1 MRRTVGSSIRKID
14 AEDKLRGRSR
24 YAADYSASGMLW
36 VKVLRSR
43 VPRAR
48 IEGIDAG
55 PALDISGVK
64 GVYTARDIPGSNR
77 VGPRIKD
84 ELLLCED
91 EIHAVGDPIAVVAA
105 DSKEAAEE
113 AAEHVAIRLRELVPV
128 LTIEEAMDSN
138 APEIH
143 EGGNLV
149 KVRSIVSG
157 HAEKALESADIVIS
171 KTYRTQMI
179 EHAYMEPEAALAAYE
194 DGKLTV
200 WMPSKYINAD
210 HVELASILDLGLE
223 DLRLVLSTVGG
234 YFGGKSGISPAFY
247 CALVTHLTGKP
258 SKMVYTREESFI
270 SSTKRHPYI
279 IEHTLGAGNDGRL
292 VAAKVRILADAGA
305 YTGFS
310 PSVLSR
316 SAVHAVGPYSVPNI
330 SVDAFLVYTNNINA
344 GAMRGFGVPQTAF
357 AHEAQMDFL
366 AASLGMD
373 SAAVRKL
380 NFLKEGS
387 RTITGQRLEHSV
399 GLEKTCDEVVRLIR
413 KDERGSVR
421 NDERYLYGWG
431 LASMFYGIGSTGI
444 PNPAKVTLECRKDG
458 TVGLLAGITDGGQ
471 GAATALSQIV
481 AERLGIPVGKIRFT
495 QPATDVTPDSGT
507 STASRLTY
515 VVGRALYEAGSAL
528 RKEWKNCAARLL
540 GCPAETVRFDDGH
553 FYAEGGTGKLALSDL
568 LERAQREGLT
578 FRTEGYFDPDTTG
591 LDPDSGYGS
600 PYGTYAFATQAALV
614 RVDRGTGQVEV
625 LRVVAAHDVG
635 RAVNP
640 NTIEAQVQGG
650 VTMGVGYGI
659 MEQVIREH
667 GTIQNP
673 GFHGYLLPTAMDIPD
688 IETIIV
694 EDPEP
699 TGPYGAKGLGEPV
712 LIPTAP
718 AIRNAVSRATGCEFF
733 ELPLTAEK
741 VWRGINKSSCW
752 GAQDSE
758 K

>member
-1 MRRTVGSSIRKID
+1 MMRTVGSPIRKID
-14 AEDKLRGRSR
+14 AEDKLRGRAR
-24 YAADYSASGMLW
+24 YAADYSAPGMLW

-43 VPRAR
+43 LPRAR
-48 IEGIDAG
+48 IEGIDTS
-55 PALDISGVK
+55 PALAISGVK
-64 GVYTARDIPGSNR
+64 GVYTAKHIPGSNR
-77 VGPRIKD
+77 VGPRTKD
-84 ELLLCED
+84 EFLLCED
-91 EIHAVGDPIAVVAA
+91 AVHAVGDPMAVVAA
-105 DSKEAAEE
+105 DSKEAAQE
-113 AAEHVAIRLRELVPV
+113 AAEYVEVRLRELKPV
-128 LTIEEAMDSN
+128 LTIEEAMDPN

-149 KVRSIVSG
+149 KVQSIVSG
-157 HAEKALESADIVIS
+157 HAEEALESADIVIS
-171 KTYRTQMI
+171 NTYRTQMV
-179 EHAYMEPEAALAAYE
+179 EHAYMEPEAAFSAYR

-200 WMPSKYINAD
+200 WMPSKYIHAD
-210 HVELASILDLGLE
+210 HGELAAILNLERE

-270 SSTKRHPYI
+270 SSTKRHPCI

-292 VAAKVRILADAGA
+292 VAAKIRILADAGA

-316 SAVHAVGPYSVPNI
+316 SAVHAAGPYEVPNV
-330 SVDAFLVYTNNINA
+330 SVDACLVYTNNINA

-357 AHEAQMDFL
+357 AHEAQMDLL
-366 AASLGMD
+366 ATRLGMD
-373 SAAVRKL
+373 PVAVRKL
-380 NFLKEGS
+380 NFLREGS
-387 RTITGQRLEHSV
+387 QTITGQRLEHSV
-399 GLEKTCDEVVRLIR
+399 GLEKTCDQVVRLIR
-413 KDERGSVR
+413 EDERRPGR

-431 LASMFYGIGSTGI
+431 LASMYYGIGSTGI
-444 PNPAKVTLECRKDG
+444 PNPARVSLKCRKDG
-458 TVGLLAGITDGGQ
+458 TVGLLAGVTDGGQ

-481 AERLGIPVGKIRFT
+481 AERLGIPVEKIRFT

-528 RKEWKNCAARLL
+528 RKEWKNYAARLL
-540 GCPAETVRFDDGH
+540 GCPVEAVRFHEGH
-553 FYAEGGTGKLALSDL
+553 FFGEEGTVKLGLSDL
-568 LERAQREGLT
+568 LDRAAGEGMT
-578 FRTEGYFDPDTTG
+578 FRAEGYFDPDTTA
-591 LDPDSGYGS
+591 LDPDSGHGI
-600 PYGTYAFATQAALV
+600 PYGAYAFATQGALV
-614 RVDRGTGQVEV
+614 RVDRETGQVEV

-635 RAVNP
+635 KAVNP
-640 NTIEAQVQGG
+640 STIEAQVQGG
-650 VTMGVGYGI
+650 VTMGIGYGI

-673 GFHGYLLPTAMDIPD
+673 GFHGYLIPTAMDIPE

-718 AIRNAVSRATGCEFF
+718 AIRNAISRATGCEFF
-733 ELPLTAEK
+733 ELPLTPEK
-741 VWRGINKSSCW
+741 VWQTINMP
-752 GAQDSE
+752 
-758 K
+758 

>member
-1 MRRTVGSSIRKID
+1 MRRTVGRPIRKID
-14 AEDKLRGRSR
+14 AEDKLRGSAR
-24 YAADYSASGMLW
+24 YAADYSAPGMLW
-36 VKVLRSR
+36 VKVLRSH

-48 IEGIDAG
+48 IEEIHTG
-55 PALDISGVK
+55 PALAISGVK
-64 GVYTARDIPGSNR
+64 GVYTAKDIPGNNR

-84 ELLLCED
+84 EFLLCED
-91 EIHAVGDPIAVVAA
+91 TVHAVGDPMAVVAA
-105 DSKEAAEE
+105 DSEAAAQE
-113 AAEHVAIRLRELVPV
+113 AAEHVEVRLRELKPV
-128 LTIEEAMDSN
+128 LTIEEAISSN

-149 KVRSIVSG
+149 KVQSIVSG
-157 HAEKALESADIVIS
+157 HAEEALESAHIVIS
-171 KTYRTQMI
+171 NTYRTQMI
-179 EHAYMEPEAALAAYE
+179 EHAYMEPEAAFAAYE

-200 WMPSKYINAD
+200 WMPTKYINAD
-210 HVELASILDLGLE
+210 HGELASILKLKLE

-234 YFGGKSGISPAFY
+234 YFGGKSGISPAYY

-258 SKMVYTREESFI
+258 SRMVYTREESFI
-270 SSTKRHPYI
+270 SSTKRHPCI

-292 VAAKVRILADAGA
+292 IAAKIRILADAGA

-316 SAVHAVGPYSVPNI
+316 SAVHAAGPYEVPNV
-330 SVDAFLVYTNNINA
+330 SVDACLVYTNNINS

-357 AHEAQMDFL
+357 AHEAQMDLL

-373 SAAVRKL
+373 PVAVRKL
-380 NFLKEGS
+380 NFLREGS
-387 RTITGQRLEHSV
+387 KTITGQRLAHSV

-413 KDERGSVR
+413 EDEQRPDR
-421 NDERYLYGWG
+421 NDERYMYGWG
-431 LASMFYGIGSTGI
+431 LASMYYGIGSTGI
-444 PNPAKVTLECRKDG
+444 PNPARVILECRKDG
-458 TVGLLAGITDGGQ
+458 TVGLLAGVTDGGQ

-481 AERLGIPVGKIRFT
+481 AERLEIPVEKIRFT

-528 RKEWKNCAARLL
+528 RKEWKIYAARLL
-540 GCPAETVRFDDGH
+540 GYSAEGVRLHEGL
-553 FYAEGGTGKLALSDL
+553 FYGEGGTGKIALSDL
-568 LERAQREGLT
+568 LDRAAREGMT
-578 FRTEGYFDPDTTG
+578 FRAEGCFDPDTTA
-591 LDPDSGYGS
+591 LDSDSGQGV
-600 PYGTYAFATQAALV
+600 PYGAYAFATQGALV
-614 RVDRGTGQVEV
+614 RVDRGTGQVQV

-635 RAVNP
+635 KAVNP

-659 MEQVIREH
+659 MEKVIREH

-673 GFHGYLLPTAMDIPD
+673 GFHGYLIPTTLDIPD

-733 ELPLTAEK
+733 ELPLTPEK
-741 VWRGINKSSCW
+741 VWEVMILSL
-752 GAQDSE
+752 
-758 K
+758 